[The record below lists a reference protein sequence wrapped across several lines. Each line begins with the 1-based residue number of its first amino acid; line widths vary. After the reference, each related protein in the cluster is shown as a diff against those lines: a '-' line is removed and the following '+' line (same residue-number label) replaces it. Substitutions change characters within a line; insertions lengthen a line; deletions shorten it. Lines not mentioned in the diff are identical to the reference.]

1 MASRA
6 SLQKAQRHGRKVR
19 HLRTCHKEGFNSGFH
34 DQEDLNACRRRGDID
49 ELSNTGSEIYH
60 LGESASS

>member
-6 SLQKAQRHGRKVR
+6 SLEKAQRRGRKVS
-19 HLRTCHKEGFNSGFH
+19 HMRTCRKEGFNSGFH
-34 DQEDLNACRRRGDID
+34 DQEDLNPCRRRGDIA
-49 ELSNTGSEIYH
+49 ELSNSGSEIYY